1 LRATGTILDPVA
13 RDARFAG
20 RRCFFYLSGL

>member
-1 LRATGTILDPVA
+1 VERSLRIEERWA

-20 RRCFFYLSGL
+20 RSALAAHAT